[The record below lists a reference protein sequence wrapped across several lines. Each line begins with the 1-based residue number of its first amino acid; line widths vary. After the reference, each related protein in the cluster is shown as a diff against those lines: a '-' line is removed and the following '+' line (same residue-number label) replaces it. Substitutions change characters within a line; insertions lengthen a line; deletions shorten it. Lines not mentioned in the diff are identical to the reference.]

1 MRTLLIALV
10 ASAAALPVAAIAAP
24 ATPAPAPAGYHAGEA
39 FEMAFY
45 RHNGRRHTR
54 RVWRGRDG
62 RYRCRRDDGTEG
74 LVIGALAG
82 GVVGHEVA
90 GENDETEGAIIG
102 AIAGGLVGRE
112 IDRDDVD
119 CR

>member
-1 MRTLLIALV
+1 MRTFLIAMA
-10 ASAAALPVAAIAAP
+10 ASAAVIPAVAIAAP
-24 ATPAPAPAGYHAGEA
+24 ATPAAPATGYHAYEGMETA
-39 FEMAFY
+39 
-45 RHNGRRHTR
+45 RHNGRRHVR

-74 LVIGALAG
+74 TIIGALAG
-82 GVVGHEVA
+82 GVLGHEVA

-102 AIAGGLVGRE
+102 ALAGGLVGRE